1 LSAEVENGH
10 SAVRVFLVFRGRA
23 AGGVMNIE
31 REFETRLLALVLAPL
46 LLFPLTY
53 LLDDEW
59 G

>member
-1 LSAEVENGH
+1 
-10 SAVRVFLVFRGRA
+10 
-23 AGGVMNIE
+23 MNIE